1 MLAAYAARFSPDDPV
16 SALEV
21 GEPPAPEGR
30 ENWSVVDVRAAA
42 LNHHD
47 VWTLRGVG
55 IRADALPMI
64 LGPTRP
70 GSPPTGA
77 RSSCTA

>member
-1 MLAAYAARFSPDDPV
+1 MIAAYAARFSSDDPV

-21 GEPPAPEGR
+21 GEQPAPEAR

-47 VWTLRGVG
+47 VC
-55 IRADALPMI
+55 
-64 LGPTRP
+64 LGC
-70 GSPPTGA
+70 A
-77 RSSCTA
+77 